1 MSKGD
6 LFRTAPG
13 LGGVVGGGGGG
24 AAPPPPPPPPDRAP
38 APEGTD

>member
-13 LGGVVGGGGGG
+13 LGGVVEE
-24 AAPPPPPPPPDRAP
+24 AATAASSTDRAP